1 MLSRPTSL
9 LIALALAPHLA
20 CADPSDTDSDSDSD
34 GAAATDTAGTTPLT
48 TATDPSGSTSASSE
62 SATDALE
69 PTDSV
74 TDSDSD
80 SATAT
85 DTDSDTDSDSD
96 TEDPEDPE
104 QNTPP
109 LYPGGRVHSPLT
121 PFVQENLASIRGLAP
136 AAPADLFI
144 KVGASSTVSPHT
156 LHCFA
161 GAPDLDLYEP
171 SLGPALAF
179 FLAGEAPGSTPF
191 DRKTLAAEVGRTAAW
206 AITGDP
212 SPLDQEYAAIHPDGP
227 SLALVHY
234 GANDMQMGV
243 TYAAALPGYYRNMS
257 ALLDTLIDR
266 GVVPVVFGLSRRK
279 DSPAADLWV
288 QTYNAVA
295 RALAQARLIP
305 FIDLHHALE
314 ALPNHGVSGDGLHLS
329 AAPQGA
335 CELTPDGL
343 QYGYNVRNLIALEA
357 LDRLRAA
364 LVDGHPALGEAHD
377 FLQGEGT
384 VDDPLEIPRLPFADA
399 RSTTDA
405 PSLEFDLYS
414 GCDAL
419 ADESGPENIYRLVL
433 DQATELR
440 AVVLD
445 HPGVDVDLHL
455 LDDTAT
461 EAGCLAR
468 GDRLVSR
475 TLPAGT
481 YFFSVDTYVDGQGDE
496 FSGEYTFV
504 VLACEPGDLECY

>member
-9 LIALALAPHLA
+9 LIALTLAPHLA
-20 CADPSDTDSDSDSD
+20 CADPSGTDTDT
-34 GAAATDTAGTTPLT
+34 AAATDTAVTTTLT
-48 TATDPSGSTSASSE
+48 TAPDPSGSTSTSSE
-62 SATDALE
+62 SDTDAQE
-69 PTDSV
+69 PT
-74 TDSDSD
+74 DSD
-80 SATAT
+80 SATDSTTGSATDSTT
-85 DTDSDTDSDSD
+85 DTDDP
-96 TEDPEDPE
+96 PEDPE

-121 PFVQENLASIRGLAP
+121 PFVQESLASIRALAP

-171 SLGPALAF
+171 TLGPTLDF
-179 FLAGEAPGSTPF
+179 FRAGEAPGSTPF
-191 DRKTLAAEVGRTAAW
+191 DRKTLAAEVGRTAGW

-227 SLALVHY
+227 SLALIHY
-234 GANDMQMGV
+234 GANDMQMAV

-266 GVVPVVFGLSRRK
+266 GVVPVVFGLSRRQ

-295 RALAQARLIP
+295 RGLAQARLIP

-314 ALPNHGVSGDGLHLS
+314 GLPNYGVSGDGLHLS

-343 QYGYNVRNLIALEA
+343 QYGYNVRNLIALAA

-364 LVDGHPALGEAHD
+364 LVDGHPVLGEAHD

-384 VDDPLEIPRLPFADA
+384 VDAPLEIPRLPFADA

-405 PSLEFDLYS
+405 PSLDFDVYS

-433 DQATELR
+433 DQPTELR

-481 YFFSVDTYVDGQGDE
+481 YFFSVDTYVDGQGNE